1 MAAFEP
7 APDGWVPDPA
17 AIEAATSDATGTN
30 GADPFGNRRGADGVG
45 EGEGA
50 PSA

>member
-7 APDGWVPDPA
+7 APDDWSPDQPL
-17 AIEAATSDATGTN
+17 ELGGAATN
-30 GADPFGNRRGADGVG
+30 GSGPSPDGVG

-50 PSA
+50 AGLS